1 MNFNNREIAEYILV
15 YKEEGVYLL
24 LSMFSLSFMKM
35 VNIQD
40 IILTLNH
47 SCKYTPL
54 METDHTS

>member
-1 MNFNNREIAEYILV
+1 M

-24 LSMFSLSFMKM
+24 LSVFSLSFMKM

-40 IILTLNH
+40 IILTLSH
-47 SCKYTPL
+47 SLDYTPL